1 MNYDAKKKEI
11 DLMNYLRVILKRKWV
26 IITFASSLI
35 LFTGI
40 FSFLAR
46 PKYKATATLLIEEGT
61 SKILNI
67 DETFGFG
74 YQSSVVRDLRFFN
87 TELEL
92 LKSRSLAERVA
103 KKMKL
108 LSQPDSEEYGETKKG
123 VLSKLGYLFTFQ
135 WVKSKRE
142 SEEKRSGGLVP
153 NGQYAAATKML
164 QDNLKSSPIRDTK
177 LVKISFTS
185 PSPSLACDIIN
196 NIAEEFANFSVEKRY
211 ERTRQASDF
220 LSTQIATLQDEIT
233 AKERELQRYVKEE
246 DLFSL
251 SNTESAT
258 LNTLDDYY
266 KAYTQAR
273 IERIKAEAA
282 YRELKDLDIDSI
294 PLSVSNPAIQEL
306 KAAYTKIKNEYEEK
320 SSKFK
325 PSYPE
330 MIQLKAKMDST
341 REQLQKEVETAKSE
355 YNTALNREYYLKG
368 LLDKQKEEVV
378 RINSSAILYNSLK
391 IEIENKRRQI
401 NSLIEKRDETLVSE
415 ELGGIKASNV
425 TIIDRAEIPKKPSS
439 PKKGLN
445 LILAFLFGIF
455 GGISLSFV
463 FEYLDDTIKG
473 PEDVEKLAGLPSLGV
488 IPYLPPEGLQK
499 RKGYGSYLG
508 HRYSYGKEN
517 SEREHTLPEIKEI
530 ELVNYLHPD
539 GPLSE
544 DYRTVRTS
552 ILLSHAEKPPKII
565 VFTSALTQ
573 EGKTATVVNM
583 GISFAQLQERVLIL
597 ETDLRKPRLHRLFK
611 LRNVNGL
618 TGYLTGKVPL
628 KEIIQ
633 KTFIE
638 NIWLVPSGPIP
649 PNPAELLNS
658 KKMKDILE
666 EVSQVFDVVLLDSP
680 PVLAVVDPV
689 IISSIADSM
698 VIVIRGGKTR
708 RKPLL
713 SAVEEL
719 RRARANIIG
728 VVFNAADLSKEGS
741 YYSTYYRYYKYG
753 LYGKEDQKALPD
765 SR

>member
-1 MNYDAKKKEI
+1 MNYDAKKNEI
-11 DLMNYLRVILKRKWV
+11 DLINYWRVIVKRKWV

-35 LFTGI
+35 FFIGI
-40 FSFLAR
+40 FTFLVR
-46 PKYKATATLLIEEGT
+46 PKYRATATLLIEEGT

-103 KKMKL
+103 KKMNL
-108 LSQPDSEEYGETKKG
+108 LSQPDLDEYNKTKKG
-123 VLSKLGYLFTFQ
+123 VLSKLGDLFTFQ
-135 WVKSKRE
+135 WVKSKRG
-142 SEEKRSGGLVP
+142 SEEKISGNLI
-153 NGQYAAATKML
+153 QYDQYSAATKII

-177 LVKISFTS
+177 LVKISFISSS
-185 PSPSLACDIIN
+185 PNFAYNVIN
-196 NIAEEFANFSVEKRY
+196 NVAEEFANFSIEKRY
-211 ERTRQASDF
+211 ERTQQASDF

-266 KAYTQAR
+266 KVYTQAR

-282 YRELKDLDIDSI
+282 YRELKNLDIDSI
-294 PLSVSNPAIQEL
+294 PLSVSNPVIQEL
-306 KAAYTKIKNEYEEK
+306 KTDYTKIKNEYEEK

-330 MIQLKAKMDST
+330 MIQLKAKLDST
-341 REQLQKEVETAKSE
+341 RDQLKKEVETAKSE
-355 YNTALNREYYLKG
+355 YSTALNREYYLKG

-401 NSLIEKRDETLVSE
+401 NSLMEKRDETLVSE
-415 ELGGIKASNV
+415 QLGGIKASNIS
-425 TIIDRAEIPKKPSS
+425 IIDRAEVPKKPSS

-445 LILAFLFGIF
+445 LILAFLIGIF

-488 IPYLPPEGLQK
+488 IPYLPPEGLKK
-499 RKGYGSYLG
+499 RKGYSSYLG

-517 SEREHTLPEIKEI
+517 SEREHTLPEVEEI
-530 ELVNYLHPD
+530 ELVNHLNPD

-583 GISFAQLQERVLIL
+583 AISFAQLQERVLVL

-633 KTFIE
+633 KTSIE
-638 NIWLVPSGPIP
+638 NVWLVPSGPIP

-658 KKMKDILE
+658 KKMKDMLE
-666 EVSQVFDVVLLDSP
+666 KVGQVFDVVLLDSP
-680 PVLAVVDPV
+680 PVLAVIDPV

-713 SAVEEL
+713 GAVEEL

-728 VVFNAADLSKEGS
+728 VVFNGVHLSKEGS

-753 LYGKEDQKALPD
+753 LYGKDDQKTLPD
-765 SR
+765 SQ